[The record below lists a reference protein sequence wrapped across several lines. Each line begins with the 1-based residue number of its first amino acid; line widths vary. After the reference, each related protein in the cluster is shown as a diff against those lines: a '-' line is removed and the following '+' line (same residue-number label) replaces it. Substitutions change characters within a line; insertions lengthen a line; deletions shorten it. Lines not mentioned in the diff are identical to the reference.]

1 MQNVTRYLKENFN
14 MELEWNILFASTTLF
29 VRLFLKLEKYFYLRK
44 SYKELDRAKIS
55 KNVVKIEDSR
65 GN

>member
-1 MQNVTRYLKENFN
+1 MQNVIRYLKENFN
-14 MELEWNILFASTTLF
+14 MELEWNILFASTALF

-44 SYKELDRAKIS
+44 SHKELDSAKIS